1 MTAEE
6 EAAKC
11 QIRRWPHSFSF
22 AFAVLSCTLG
32 MFGINRFAV
41 LTVDFGAVF
50 LVQFLLL
57 SLFLGIPM
65 MAFYV
70 CLGQY
75 LGSGVVD
82 MWRISPIF
90 QVISKLCPHP
100 IVVYYVTKSVLHIRA
115 LAYRSS

>member
-1 MTAEE
+1 MVPQLQLDLPSCHELVNIAHFFP
-6 EAAKC
+6 
-11 QIRRWPHSFSF
+11 IYSPID
-22 AFAVLSCTLG
+22 AFRFSCTLG
-32 MFGINRFAV
+32 MFGVNRFAV

-57 SLFLGIPM
+57 SLFLGIPA

-75 LGSGVVD
+75 LGSGTVD

-90 QVISKLCPHP
+90 QVS
-100 IVVYYVTKSVLHIRA
+100 LHA
-115 LAYRSS
+115 S

>member
-1 MTAEE
+1 M
-6 EAAKC
+6 
-11 QIRRWPHSFSF
+11 FMYF
-22 AFAVLSCTLG
+22 SCTLG
-32 MFGINRFAV
+32 MFGVNRFAV

-57 SLFLGIPM
+57 SLFLGIPA

-75 LGSGVVD
+75 LGSGTVD

-90 QVISKLCPHP
+90 QVSLHKLHKQNKENL
-100 IVVYYVTKSVLHIRA
+100 V
-115 LAYRSS
+115 